1 MSSSKYS
8 KQLRD
13 WRNSPRGRLEAD
25 GAMKSMHMNRRALW
39 LCLQLGLPPCP
50 KIGRTMSPALADYC
64 KTHGVSMDWLLC
76 GDLSGLQ
83 RMMRARR
90 EGKALITPE
99 SFKQKLAR
107 LSESEREAVGRM
119 VDQLLEDQ

>member
-1 MSSSKYS
+1 MSKYT

-25 GAMKSMHMNRRALW
+25 GAMKSAHMNRRALW

-64 KTHGVSMDWLLC
+64 QTHGVSMDWLIC
-76 GDLSGLQ
+76 GDLRGLQ
-83 RMMRARR
+83 SMMQARR
-90 EGKALITPE
+90 DGKAASTVERLLE
-99 SFKQKLAR
+99 KLAR
-107 LSESEREAVGRM
+107 LSESEREVVRKV
-119 VDQLLEDQ
+119 VDQMIEDAS